1 MIGDCVMKTFFRI
14 SILFALLATALFAD
28 NVYQLNLGFSTDNVR
43 VITVVM
49 NNGTRY
55 HYLAE
60 SVSAMTF
67 AAEDTTGLGGEDKS
81 LCDDCFDDQ
90 SSSSIEEGS
99 SSSEAES
106 SSSEGES
113 SSSEAE
119 SSSSEEES
127 SSSEEESS
135 SSEVGSSSSSIED
148 KSSSSSNKA
157 KSSSSSNKAKSSS
170 SSGKAKSSS
179 SSGKTENIIQ
189 LANGLNASVSWNS
202 RQQAIRFS
210 SSQNTDAS
218 IALFDP
224 QGILILKTNVYLYRG
239 ESSVM
244 LQSFQLP
251 RGVYF
256 AQVKIGNKAT
266 QLKINLSRGR

>member
-1 MIGDCVMKTFFRI
+1 MKPLLKCFF
-14 SILFALLATALFAD
+14 LFALLATALFAD

-67 AAEDTTGLGGEDKS
+67 VAEDTTGLGGEDKS
-81 LCDDCFDDQ
+81 RCDDCFDDQ
-90 SSSSIEEGS
+90 SSSSIEE
-99 SSSEAES
+99 
-106 SSSEGES
+106 ES

-127 SSSEEESS
+127 SSS
-135 SSEVGSSSSSIED
+135 SIED
-148 KSSSSSNKA
+148 

-189 LANGLNASVSWNS
+189 LANGLNASVSWNN
-202 RQQAIRFS
+202 RQQAIRIS

-256 AQVKIGNKAT
+256 AQVQIGNKAT